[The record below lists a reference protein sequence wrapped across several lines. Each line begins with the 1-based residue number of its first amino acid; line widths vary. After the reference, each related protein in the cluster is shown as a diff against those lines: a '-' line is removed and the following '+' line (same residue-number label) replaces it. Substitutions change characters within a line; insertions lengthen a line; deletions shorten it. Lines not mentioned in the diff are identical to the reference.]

1 MQVSVELK
9 DLETLLYAAAAIKQI
24 EQVLVQRKHDPF
36 VKPEQEYKQ
45 AHDNLVAAMNSAT
58 RANSRVTVI
67 EWDGSLTDEEIDYLK
82 SVSSSL
88 MKRIVPEVNAK
99 ERFDL
104 PIDTLAAK
112 GCVKIGQCVKGAI
125 WPGQTQADLKSTD
138 MFAVMITPRGRSK
151 LEEAM
156 TPKHIPTR
164 THDADLAGTVDISGF
179 EHINVPLKYDENKS

>member
-1 MQVSVELK
+1 MQVAVELK
-9 DLETLLYAAAAIKQI
+9 DLETLLYVTAAIKQI

-36 VKPEQEYKQ
+36 VKPEQDYKQ

-58 RANSRVTVI
+58 RANSGTAI
-67 EWDGSLTDEEIDYLK
+67 PYDGPLTDKEIDYLK

-88 MKRIVPEVNAK
+88 MERIVPEVNAK
-99 ERFDL
+99 ERFEL

-156 TPKHIPTR
+156 IPKHIPTR